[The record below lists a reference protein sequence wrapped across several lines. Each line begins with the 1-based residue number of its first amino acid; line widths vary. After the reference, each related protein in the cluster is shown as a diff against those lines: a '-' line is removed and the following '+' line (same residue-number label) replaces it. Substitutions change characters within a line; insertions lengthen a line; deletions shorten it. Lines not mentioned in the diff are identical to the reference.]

1 MFLKQRPCLLN
12 HTVELNELCP
22 YSYRVD
28 FEKYPGLAEVEFYN
42 ATMQAGDCLFIPQ
55 KWYDTTRSYR

>member
-1 MFLKQRPCLLN
+1 M
-12 HTVELNELCP
+12 VELNELRP

-55 KWYDTTRSYR
+55 KWYDTTQSYP